1 MSINALIDKLPVELH
16 IPGYQYC
23 GPGTRLRRRLARG
36 DPGINPLDRACK
48 EHDIAYSQSSNLA
61 DRHAADRILAG
72 KAWERVKA
80 RDSGFKE
87 RLAALGVAGIMRGKV
102 AIGAGLKKRKRKGKG
117 KRKRRIVK
125 KKGGILPLLPLL
137 AAAVP
142 VLKGLAVAGGI
153 AGGAS
158 GIARAV
164 GASQADARRLAEQ
177 VRHNKAI
184 EKKMGAALHLGRY
197 NPNAPPAFSRIPYRK
212 KKLENLPRG
221 PLDEDDIRR
230 AAGGLKN
237 FRGVFMRDALPKRV
251 RANESGVVNLDDS
264 KGPGT
269 HWVAYKKRGR
279 TVNYFDS
286 YGNLRPPLEVESYLC
301 SSSPKTRIIYNS
313 KRYQKPSAWNCGHLA
328 LEFLY

>member
-1 MSINALIDKLPVELH
+1 MLFDELHFALAGIPGYIYSSSQSCSASMSINALIDKLPVELH

-117 KRKRRIVK
+117 KRRRIVK

-142 VLKGLAVAGGI
+142 VLKGLAVAGG
-153 AGGAS
+153 AS

-164 GASQADARRLAEQ
+164 GASQAASGRR
-177 VRHNKAI
+177 
-184 EKKMGAALHLGRY
+184 
-197 NPNAPPAFSRIPYRK
+197 
-212 KKLENLPRG
+212 
-221 PLDEDDIRR
+221 
-230 AAGGLKN
+230 
-237 FRGVFMRDALPKRV
+237 
-251 RANESGVVNLDDS
+251 
-264 KGPGT
+264 
-269 HWVAYKKRGR
+269 
-279 TVNYFDS
+279 
-286 YGNLRPPLEVESYLC
+286 
-301 SSSPKTRIIYNS
+301 
-313 KRYQKPSAWNCGHLA
+313 
-328 LEFLY
+328 